1 MQQRV
6 RAAKHAGAAPRQAG
20 LTRLRFFF
28 IGWVILYHL
37 NLPLR
42 VDALWP
48 QLHWPEAL
56 LRHGYLGVDGFFL
69 LSGFALWL
77 GYGTRPPWS
86 SAAVRDF
93 LLRRVAKIWP
103 LHALALLALALL
115 VGLSLLAGLP
125 IRDPERFGLDEFVLQ
140 LLLINAWETSGQFAW
155 NYPSWAL
162 SVEWAGY
169 LAFPLLL
176 RGVVS
181 VPRWASPLLALAALG
196 GLWRFAS
203 AVPELGLNWTLHLGL
218 VRFGLE
224 FTLGL
229 TLGRMATEGML
240 PRALPLLAV
249 AALPI
254 GVLWWDDALS
264 VLGLAGLIVA
274 VWQAGTTGSQT
285 TQPAPARPDL
295 LLRLGEASFGVY
307 LCWVFV
313 EAALVLVLRLVEPGP
328 AGRVGLMLGGFVAS
342 LVAGWLA
349 WRWVEVPAHRWI
361 MHRAAAP
368 ARRQEA
374 GAAARP

>member
-6 RAAKHAGAAPRQAG
+6 RATKHAGAAPRQAG

-28 IGWVILYHL
+28 IGWVVLYHL

-42 VDALWP
+42 VDQLWP
-48 QLHWPEAL
+48 RLEWLEAW

-77 GYGTRPPWS
+77 GYGTRPPWGWP
-86 SAAVRDF
+86 AIRAF

-115 VGLSLLAGLP
+115 VGLSVLAGVP
-125 IRDPERFGLDEFVLQ
+125 IRDPERFGLDDFLLQ
-140 LLLINAWETSGQFAW
+140 LLLLNAWETSDQLAW

-176 RGVVS
+176 RGVS
-181 VPRWASPLLALAALG
+181 GVPRRAVPLLALAALG
-196 GLWRFAS
+196 GLWHFAT
-203 AVPELGLNWTLHLGL
+203 AVPEVGLNWTMHLGL
-218 VRFGLE
+218 LRFALE

-229 TLGRMATEGML
+229 ALGRMATSGLL
-240 PRALPLLAV
+240 PRALPLLAIV
-249 AALPI
+249 ALPI
-254 GVLWWDDALS
+254 GVLWWHDALA
-264 VLGLAGLIVA
+264 VLGLAGLVVA
-274 VWQAGTTGSQT
+274 VWQAGTAGSRAT
-285 TQPAPARPDL
+285 KPGPARQDL

-313 EAALVLVLRLVEPGP
+313 EAALVLVLRLEDPSP
-328 AGRVGLMLGGFVAS
+328 AGRIGLMLGGFVAS

-361 MHRAAAP
+361 MRRATTPARQPEAGAP
-368 ARRQEA
+368 AR
-374 GAAARP
+374 P